1 MARGRR
7 GTETGRAGKP
17 RVSAAPV
24 SLSHTV
30 APSIEGQHQKNAP
43 GELCCDRHVDTAQ
56 IQQRADKIASADA
69 AVSRTVVPPVMRR
82 GRPPGSRDTKPRLKP
97 GTKQKRIPGQPSRV
111 GRPLGSRDKVPRRQ
125 KNCPDAR
132 QLTATAQPHPSR
144 DMIGQPTMTCEPVP
158 AQVPT
163 TPPPPLPP
171 PPLPFNTEI
180 ICAVPKATQ
189 PAPDVAMQPDE
200 AVDLRLETRVI
211 PIGVAELAATNQL
224 VRFPARVF
232 SCA

>member
-1 MARGRR
+1 
-7 GTETGRAGKP
+7 
-17 RVSAAPV
+17 
-24 SLSHTV
+24 
-30 APSIEGQHQKNAP
+30 
-43 GELCCDRHVDTAQ
+43 
-56 IQQRADKIASADA
+56 
-69 AVSRTVVPPVMRR
+69 
-82 GRPPGSRDTKPRLKP
+82 
-97 GTKQKRIPGQPSRV
+97 
-111 GRPLGSRDKVPRRQ
+111 
-125 KNCPDAR
+125 
-132 QLTATAQPHPSR
+132 
-144 DMIGQPTMTCEPVP
+144 MIGQPTMTCEPVEQPTMTCKPVP

-211 PIGVAELAATNQL
+211 PMSLAELAATNQL